1 MPMIVKSTSIPANAA
16 VDNVLANSVFETAP
30 VDAIAEFAMNQQS
43 GAIGAILATVL
54 SGPDVLLEES
64 PISANARL
72 PLHPEDF
79 ALFDLVNA
87 GDKII
92 VKLRNTTAGAIVVV
106 TSVRFSPPG

>member
-1 MPMIVKSTSIPANAA
+1 MPMIVKSTSIPANAS
-16 VDNVLANSVFETAP
+16 VDNVLADSVFEVAP

-43 GAIGAILATVL
+43 GGVGDILATVL
-54 SGPDVLLEES
+54 SGSDTLLEES
-64 PISANARL
+64 PISFNARL

-79 ALFDLVNA
+79 SLYDLVNA

-92 VKLRNTTAGAIVVV
+92 VKLRNTTVGAIVVI

>member
-1 MPMIVKSTSIPANAA
+1 MPTIRKSVSVPANAV
-16 VDNVLANSVFETAP
+16 VDNVLADSVFETAP
-30 VDAIAEFAMNQQS
+30 VDTVAEFAINQQS
-43 GAIGAILATVL
+43 GAVGAVLATVL

-64 PISANARL
+64 PISFNARV
-72 PLHPEDF
+72 PLYPEDF
-79 ALFDLVNA
+79 DLFDAINA